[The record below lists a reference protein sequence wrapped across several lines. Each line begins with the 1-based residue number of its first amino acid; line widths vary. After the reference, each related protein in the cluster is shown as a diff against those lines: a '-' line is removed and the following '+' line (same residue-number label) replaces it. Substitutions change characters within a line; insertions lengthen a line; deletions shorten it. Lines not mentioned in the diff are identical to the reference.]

1 MKWGAPIWPPTP
13 PSVRRAPAEPWRSS
27 LTGGPE
33 PWRSSLTSGPK
44 SLSQRL
50 DIVRRV
56 QRRESGAV
64 TEARR
69 TLGQAAEAEAA
80 RALQR
85 AGLAV
90 IERNVRFPEG
100 EIDLVCREDG
110 VVVFVEVKCRRAGW
124 DEAPAAAVSWHKQRR
139 LTRLAQHYLKWRRLD
154 GVRCRFDVVSV
165 TVDTRGALDVR
176 HVRSAF
182 DATGG

>member
-1 MKWGAPIWPPTP
+1 M
-13 PSVRRAPAEPWRSS
+13 SE
-27 LTGGPE
+27 
-33 PWRSSLTSGPK
+33 
-44 SLSQRL
+44 RL
-50 DIVRRV
+50 DIVGRAGRRDPGV
-56 QRRESGAV
+56 V
-64 TEARR
+64 TDNRR

-80 RALQR
+80 RALER

-90 IERNVRFPEG
+90 VERNVRFPEG
-100 EIDLVCREDG
+100 EIDLVCRDDE

-124 DEAPAAAVSWHKQRR
+124 DNAPAAAVSWQKQRR

>member
-1 MKWGAPIWPPTP
+1 M
-13 PSVRRAPAEPWRSS
+13 SE
-27 LTGGPE
+27 
-33 PWRSSLTSGPK
+33 
-44 SLSQRL
+44 RL
-50 DIVRRV
+50 DIVGRAG
-56 QRRESGAV
+56 RRESGVV
-64 TEARR
+64 TDNRR

-90 IERNVRFPEG
+90 VERNVRFPEG
-100 EIDLVCREDG
+100 EIDLVCRDDE

-124 DEAPAAAVSWHKQRR
+124 DDAPAAAVSRQKQRR

-165 TVDTRGALDVR
+165 TADARGALDIR

>member
-1 MKWGAPIWPPTP
+1 M
-13 PSVRRAPAEPWRSS
+13 SE
-27 LTGGPE
+27 
-33 PWRSSLTSGPK
+33 
-44 SLSQRL
+44 RL
-50 DIVRRV
+50 DIVGRAG
-56 QRRESGAV
+56 RRESDVV
-64 TEARR
+64 TDNRR

-90 IERNVRFPEG
+90 VERNVRFPEG
-100 EIDLVCREDG
+100 EIDLVCRDDE

-124 DEAPAAAVSWHKQRR
+124 DDAPAAAVSWQKQRR

-165 TVDTRGALDVR
+165 TVDARGALDIR